1 MICVIGIMSW
11 SKLLFWLFPRRLRS
25 SWGLL
30 AITSFGI
37 LAAVTMMA
45 TGAIYSRAL
54 AEGGLRHLLAST
66 SPMVLDAQVIV
77 RNRPLGPADYQ
88 RLHAAVEETINERLG
103 YMLEGAQR
111 YGRIQPH
118 LALAKTLEERS
129 PPADA
134 PLGQP
139 FFLTE
144 FAEHAQLVEGRWPRA
159 IPSLHA
165 ESTALEMV
173 VGRKTASSM
182 GFKVGSQVYLFPFRD
197 DPSERIALNVVGI
210 AEPEDS
216 REEYWMGGSS
226 AYFQVYDLGERRV
239 VPIYLP
245 EEAFFSGLGSRYPSL
260 VADYGWLVFLDTS
273 ALSAGTVGP
282 TIDAV
287 AGLEIDINKRFPRSF
302 VFSGLDNALEDYEED
317 LSHARVPLFLF
328 ISLVVF
334 VILYFL
340 ALVMGL
346 LARIGSAEASL
357 FKSRGAGILQVG
369 GLLALGEGVAA
380 LLAIALGPLLA
391 LGIVRYLLLS
401 TIQPVEGGA
410 ALSVGFSGDMFIMG
424 AVGGLLS
431 IVVLVASGIGRA
443 RLGIVEYLRVRA
455 RPPTLPFLHRYYVD
469 LLVLV
474 ALGLV
479 WWQVHGR
486 GGFIEADPSLLFGPV
501 LALLAAAFLFLRLL
515 PIILRAMAWAGSVA
529 PAWVSFALIRVA
541 RDPLPHGSLA
551 IILMMAIALGL
562 VGAAFQS
569 TLSRS
574 EREQALYDVGGEVV
588 IRGSS
593 FSVPFQQELAGLP
606 GVHGASPLSRESVIL
621 LEGFS
626 GTSTTLL
633 AVDPETLPQNAWFR
647 DDFAGKSLSAL
658 LAPLGQLPEGPGGV
672 LLPGDAERI
681 GVWAK
686 DGNTSQ
692 SLISGGP
699 RLWMRVSDATGR
711 YHSLPLSPVSSSSS
725 NSTSDEVLA
734 DATADGWTFFEAAL
748 PGVPDGGEPQ
758 AHRAEPPFRL
768 VSIFIVRGA
777 RLTRQ
782 PGGIL
787 LDDITIKGPG
797 EASPASDL
805 VIESY
810 EDPGGWAPLPNE
822 GAVADTL
829 KRDTLAAR
837 TGRFGLNFSWE
848 EPLARVPRGIVIPPG
863 PFPLPAI
870 GGPTFH
876 RGQELL
882 IKQTGAGQAPPVPL
896 VVRDVTD
903 YFPTLRPSSRPF
915 LLVSL
920 DHYGQYVEGAIGG
933 KLEPPGELWL
943 SLEESAQRGQAIL
956 SIRELLPRSFSIR
969 DRAAEVEQ
977 AQRNPLAGG
986 GWDGLTILST
996 AALTLAVVL
1005 SLGVY
1010 TAFLLQSG
1018 RVDLAVAR
1026 AMGFSRG
1033 QLVFSLGLERIVVAV
1048 LGIGAG
1054 SAVGLWLG
1062 RWVLGFLDVTASGR
1076 SVVPPMIVTMHDGLV
1091 VLVFVGVVLALAI
1104 ASVAAGLLAGRQ
1116 RAPDILRTG

>member
-1 MICVIGIMSW
+1 
-11 SKLLFWLFPRRLRS
+11 
-25 SWGLL
+25 
-30 AITSFGI
+30 
-37 LAAVTMMA
+37 MMA

-66 SPMVLDAQVIV
+66 SPMVLNAQVIV

-88 RLHAAVEETINERLG
+88 RLHAAVDETINERLG

-144 FAEHAQLVEGRWPRA
+144 FGEHARLAEGRWPQA
-159 IPSLHA
+159 LPGLHA
-165 ESTALEMV
+165 EGTELEMV

-197 DPSERIALNVVGI
+197 DPSEHIALNVVGI
-210 AEPEDS
+210 AEPEDP

-226 AYFQVYDLGERRV
+226 AYFQVYDVNERRV

-302 VFSGLDNALEDYEED
+302 VLSGLDNTLEDYEED

-346 LARIGSAEASL
+346 LARIHSAEASL

-369 GLLALGEGVAA
+369 GLLALGEGMVA

-401 TIQPVEGGA
+401 TIQPGEGGGD
-410 ALSVGFSGDMFIMG
+410 LSVGFSGDMFIMG

-431 IVVLVASGIGRA
+431 IVVLVASGIGGA

-455 RPPTLPFLHRYYVD
+455 RPPTLPFLHQYYVD

-486 GGFIEADPSLLFGPV
+486 GGFIEADVLGGTLVADPSLLFGPV

-515 PIILRAMAWAGSVA
+515 PIILRAMAWAGSIA
-529 PAWVSFALIRVA
+529 PAWVSFALVRVA

-593 FSVPFQQELAGLP
+593 FSVPFQQELASVP

-658 LAPLGQLPEGPGGV
+658 LAPLGQVPGGSAGL
-672 LLPGDAERI
+672 LLPADAERI

-686 DGNTSQ
+686 DGTTSQ
-692 SLISGGP
+692 SLLNGGP

-711 YHSLPLSPVSSSSS
+711 YHSLPLSPMSSSSS
-725 NSTSDEVLA
+725 NSTSDEVPA
-734 DATADGWTFFEAAL
+734 GATADGWTFFEATL
-748 PGVPDGGEPQ
+748 PGVPEGGEPQ
-758 AHRAEPPFRL
+758 SRPAEPPFRL
-768 VSIFIVRGA
+768 VSIFIGRGA

-787 LDDITIKGPG
+787 LDDITVKGPG
-797 EASPASDL
+797 EATPASGL

-810 EDPGGWAPLPNE
+810 EDPGGWVPLPNE
-822 GAVADTL
+822 GVMADTL
-829 KRDTLAAR
+829 IRDTLAAR

-848 EPLARVPRGIVIPPG
+848 EALARAPRGIVIPPG

-882 IKQTGAGQAPPVPL
+882 IKQTGAGHASPVPL

-915 LLVSL
+915 LLVSF

-933 KLEPPGELWL
+933 RLEPHGELWL
-943 SLEESAQRGQAIL
+943 SMKDGAQRGQAIV
-956 SIRELLPRSFSIR
+956 SIQGLLPGSFSIQ

-977 AQRNPLAGG
+977 ALRNPLGGG

-1010 TAFLLQSG
+1010 GASLLQSG

-1026 AMGFSRG
+1026 AMGFSRR
-1033 QLVFSLGLERIVVAV
+1033 QLVLSLGLERIVVAV

-1076 SVVPPMIVTMHDGLV
+1076 SVVPPMVVTMHDGLV
-1091 VLVFVGVVLALAI
+1091 ALVFVGVVLALAI
-1104 ASVAAGLLAGRQ
+1104 ASVAAGLLAVRQ
-1116 RAPDILRTG
+1116 RVPDILRTG